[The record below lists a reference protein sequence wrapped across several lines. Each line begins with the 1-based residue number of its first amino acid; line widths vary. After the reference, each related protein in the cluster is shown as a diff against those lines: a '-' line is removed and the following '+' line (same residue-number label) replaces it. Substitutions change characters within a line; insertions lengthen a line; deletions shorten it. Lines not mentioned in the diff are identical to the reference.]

1 MYQIDPDSQPLFKCL
16 FALGEFWD
24 VVCSRRKLNRE
35 SGLRW
40 MEKNEAMITTTETIA
55 FRLLKEVE
63 TDEFKRLS
71 KFVK

>member
-1 MYQIDPDSQPLFKCL
+1 
-16 FALGEFWD
+16 
-24 VVCSRRKLNRE
+24 
-35 SGLRW
+35 

-55 FRLLKEVE
+55 FQLLKEVE